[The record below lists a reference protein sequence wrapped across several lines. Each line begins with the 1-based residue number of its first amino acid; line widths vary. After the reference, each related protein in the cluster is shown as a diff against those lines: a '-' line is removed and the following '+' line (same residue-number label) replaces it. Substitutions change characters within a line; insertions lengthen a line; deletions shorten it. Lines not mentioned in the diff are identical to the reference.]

1 MTGIPA
7 AAPATSARHTGRG
20 ALVLTMLA
28 LTCTAA
34 LARVFAERGLTDGAG
49 PWLGPLQLQLTY
61 NPGVAF
67 SIGNTLPGWLVTAG
81 TSVITLLIGIFAW
94 RTAPIMPAVGRLGL
108 ASVLAGALANVID
121 RATDGVVTDY
131 LHTGWFPTFNLP
143 DVFITCGAC
152 LIVIG
157 ALRSRPEEPAEQGRP
172 RSCSRQADNR

>member
-7 AAPATSARHTGRG
+7 AAAQATSARHTARG
-20 ALVLTMLA
+20 ALVLTT
-28 LTCTAA
+28 LTLTASAA
-34 LARVFAERGLTDGAG
+34 LARVFAERALTDGPG

-67 SIGNTLPGWLVTAG
+67 SIGNTLPGWLITAG

-108 ASVLAGALANVID
+108 AAVLAGALANVID

-152 LIVIG
+152 LMVIG
-157 ALRSRPEEPAEQGRP
+157 TLRSRRAETGPAGDR
-172 RSCSRQADNR
+172 AVGV

>member
-7 AAPATSARHTGRG
+7 AAAQATSVRRTARG
-20 ALVLTMLA
+20 ALVLTT
-28 LTCTAA
+28 LTLTASAA
-34 LARVFAERGLTDGAG
+34 LARVFAERALTDGPG

-67 SIGNTLPGWLVTAG
+67 SIGNTLPGWLITAG
-81 TSVITLLIGIFAW
+81 TSVLTLLIGIFAW
-94 RTAPIMPAVGRLGL
+94 RTAQIMPAVGRLGL
-108 ASVLAGALANVID
+108 AAVLAGALANVID

-152 LIVIG
+152 LMVIG
-157 ALRSRPEEPAEQGRP
+157 TLRSRPAETGSAGDR
-172 RSCSRQADNR
+172 AVGG